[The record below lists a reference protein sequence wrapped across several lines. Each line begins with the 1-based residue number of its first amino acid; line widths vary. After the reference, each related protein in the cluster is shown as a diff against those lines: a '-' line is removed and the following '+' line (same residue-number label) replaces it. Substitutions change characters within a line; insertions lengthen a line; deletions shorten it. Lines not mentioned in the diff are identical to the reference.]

1 MSGRRWAVLVAA
13 AVLAGCGVP
22 TGDAPE
28 TIAPTDIPYGLA
40 APATTSPT
48 AASSA
53 PTGDRPR
60 VYLVDQDDVLVPSG
74 REVSGS
80 TTRDRLADL
89 LGQLAAGPT
98 GGERN
103 DQLTTALPPGT
114 TLTVGKVSGDLV
126 TVELGTVQAPSGQQS
141 RRAAAQI
148 VLTATSLPQVH
159 GVVLTHGG
167 EQVEAPLPSGELTSE
182 PLTADDYASLLVAP
196 PS

>member
-1 MSGRRWAVLVAA
+1 VSRNGWLVLIACA
-13 AVLAGCGVP
+13 LLAGCGVP

-28 TIAPTDIPYGLA
+28 TIAASEIPYGLA

-48 AASSA
+48 ATSS
-53 PTGDRPR
+53 PPSEDRPR
-60 VYLVDQDDVLVPSG
+60 VYLLDAGGVLVPSG

-80 TTRDRLADL
+80 TLEERLDDL

-98 GGERN
+98 AGERD
-103 DQLTTALPPGT
+103 DQLATALPPGT
-114 TLTVGKVSGDLV
+114 TLAVGKIAGDLV
-126 TVELGTVQAPSGQQS
+126 TVELGTAQAPSGQQS

-159 GVVLTHGG
+159 AVLLTHDG